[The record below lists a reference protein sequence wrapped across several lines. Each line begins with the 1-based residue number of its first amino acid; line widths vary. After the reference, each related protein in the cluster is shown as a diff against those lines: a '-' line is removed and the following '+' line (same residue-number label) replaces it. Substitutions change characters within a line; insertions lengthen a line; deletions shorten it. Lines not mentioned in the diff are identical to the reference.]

1 MRPRL
6 FTPGPT
12 QIPERVIN
20 EMSQPLQHHRSPEFK
35 KLFAEISENLK
46 QFFKTQD
53 QVLTLTTSGSGAME
67 SAVVN
72 LLSRGEKVLSI
83 EGGKFGERW
92 GEISRAYGLEVIP
105 VKVPWG
111 ESVSPDEVGRV
122 LKNHSDIAAVFLTH
136 SETSTGVAF
145 DVKQIA
151 EMVHTHSDA
160 LIIVDGITS
169 VGVLP
174 FYKDDWQLDVVISGS
189 QKGVMIPP
197 GLAFIALNERAWK
210 RAEQSDLPRYYLSLL
225 KARNSLLEN
234 TTPFT
239 PATTLLVGLHCS
251 LGMILEKGLEYFW
264 NKYARLADS
273 TRKGA
278 KAVGLEL
285 FAKTPSN
292 ALTAIKVPDSIDGQK
307 FVQCLRE
314 KYRVTVAGG
323 QAQLK
328 GKIFRVAHM
337 GYYDHLDMVSF
348 ASAMEMALR
357 DMGWKFELGTA
368 VAAVQTAYATGD
380 DDSALAV
387 IP

>member
-1 MRPRL
+1 MMRPRL

-35 KLFAEISENLK
+35 KLFVEISENLK

-72 LLSRGEKVLSI
+72 LLSRGEKVISI
-83 EGGKFGERW
+83 EGGKFGARW
-92 GEISRAYGLEVIP
+92 GEICRAYGLEVIL

-111 ESVSPDEVGRV
+111 ESIVPDEVGKA
-122 LKNHSDIAAVFLTH
+122 LKKHSDAAAVFLTH

-145 DVKQIA
+145 DVKRIA
-151 EMVHTHSDA
+151 EIVHAQSDA
-160 LIIVDGITS
+160 LVIVDGITS

-174 FYKDDWQLDVVISGS
+174 FYKDDWQIDVVVSGS

-197 GLAFIALNERAWK
+197 GLAFISLNDRAWK
-210 RAEQSDLPRYYLSLL
+210 RAEKSDLPKYYLSLL
-225 KARNSLLEN
+225 KARNSLLQS

-239 PATTLLVGLHCS
+239 PATTLLVGLQCS
-251 LGMILEKGLEYFW
+251 LRMILEQGLEYFW
-264 NKYARLADS
+264 NKYARLAHS
-273 TRKGA
+273 TREGA

-357 DMGWKFELGTA
+357 DMGWKFELGRG
-368 VAAVQTAYATGD
+368 VAAVQTAYATGE
-380 DDSALAV
+380 
-387 IP
+387 

>member
-12 QIPERVIN
+12 QIPERVIA

-35 KLFAEISENLK
+35 KLFVEVSENLK
-46 QFFKTQD
+46 NFFRTEGE
-53 QVLTLTTSGSGAME
+53 VLTLTSSGSGAME

-72 LLSRGEKVLSI
+72 LLSKEDKVITI

-92 GEISRAYGLEVIP
+92 GEICRAYGLNVVEIR
-105 VKVPWG
+105 VPWG
-111 ESVSPDEVGRV
+111 ESIPVEEVRTAV
-122 LKNHSDIAAVFLTH
+122 RQHSDAAAVFMTH

-145 DVKQIA
+145 DVKGISEIVHA
-151 EMVHTHSDA
+151 ESNA
-160 LIIVDGITS
+160 LLVVDGITS

-174 FYKDDWQLDVVISGS
+174 FETDKWQIDVVVSGS

-197 GLAFIALNERAWK
+197 GLAFIALNDRAWQ
-210 RAEQSDLPRYYLSLL
+210 RAEQSDLPKYYFSLL
-225 KARNSLLEN
+225 KARKALAQE

-239 PATTLLVGLHCS
+239 PATTLLIGLRLS
-251 LGMILEKGLEYFW
+251 LEMIMARGLEYFW
-264 NKYARLADS
+264 DKYARLAHS
-273 TRKGA
+273 TREGA

-292 ALTAIKVPDSIDGQK
+292 ALTAIKVPEAVDGQK

-348 ASAMEMALR
+348 ASAMEMALQ
-357 DMGWKFELGTA
+357 DMGWRFELGKA
-368 VAAVQTAYATGD
+368 VAAVQIAYAKAGNTKK
-380 DDSALAV
+380 
-387 IP
+387 